1 MQRIIFHPR
10 RSPFLC
16 GDKMVGSGNS
26 CKMVA
31 LKVSLDKIMEVWNN
45 WQNPYFKMKLLW
57 WNEIG
62 VLVQMHFL
70 CVELLHMWHDDIFS
84 EKDWQ
89 WKFSGRWQ
97 AKEFHHQPT
106 RMLVNLTLPNLTY
119 LKQLMIA
126 TSLKMKRNSQVC
138 RDVECTLTRTTKSP
152 CPLSMPCLAAHSDPI
167 LWQIQNCQNHLRA
180 SSIWLAHRKSPHPVY
195 QQRLRENCKSKGL
208 LIAISWRWCDRAPTR
223 AALHCAVC
231 VDTDRHPNGF
241 RGFLSLRH
249 TPAITIGRT
258 MGIFN

>member
-1 MQRIIFHPR
+1 M
-10 RSPFLC
+10 
-16 GDKMVGSGNS
+16 
-26 CKMVA
+26 
-31 LKVSLDKIMEVWNN
+31 
-45 WQNPYFKMKLLW
+45 
-57 WNEIG
+57 
-62 VLVQMHFL
+62 LVQMHFL

-89 WKFSGRWQ
+89 GKCCGRWQ

-106 RMLVNLTLPNLTY
+106 RMLVNLTIPNLTY

-126 TSLKMKRNSQVC
+126 TSLKMKRNSQVF
-138 RDVECTLTRTTKSP
+138 RDVECTLTRTTKSS

-180 SSIWLAHRKSPHPVY
+180 GPARY
-195 QQRLRENCKSKGL
+195 GRLTGKVHTPYINKDWEKIAKGL

-249 TPAITIGRT
+249 TPATTIGRT